1 MATALLDKLKV
12 KKSPQVKN
20 IIEVQFKPATKQE
33 TIEIKTKIIDKR
45 NEDTIDRITWI
56 ENIEQKLKVH
66 KKFSQAKPSSVQIPK
81 KKTKKLKTRLKLVPV
96 EETKEQLSEIPVP
109 KMPETEIPVPEIPV
123 SEIPVPEIPVP
134 EMPSIKRQSPIKTV
148 KQGPLS
154 MLKIGDTPLNKRIN
168 KPTDNTR
175 IQASSY
181 YMNNREIFVNFMIS
195 LFGKYKS
202 ELGLTESEATCNR
215 DDDSEFS
222 PMAHQKIVRDY
233 IAQFTPYRGVL
244 LFHGLGSGKTCS
256 SIAITEGMKTSKQV
270 IIMTP
275 ASLRMNYVEELKKC
289 GDSLYRKNQ
298 FWEFINT
305 QSQPTIIDHLSSVL
319 QLSVEYIEK
328 QGGAWL
334 MNITKPSNFNTLDSS
349 QKKSLDLQLNEMI
362 RYKYKFINYN
372 GLRMSNLKNLTQNF
386 TINPFDNAVVVIDEA
401 HNFVSRIV
409 NKLGKEDTLSGKLY
423 DYLMSADEARIVL
436 LTGTPIINYPNE
448 IAILFNILRGYIK
461 TWTFQLTINK
471 EKKISKDY
479 FESIFKSTILGGNI
493 MDYISYNH
501 TNTKLVITRNPFGF
515 VNKTRK
521 NTYEGVRIGD
531 RGQISDVDF
540 INLIT
545 KILSKNDITV
555 NPNGISVTNYKAL
568 PDTLSEFQSYFIDQ
582 TGEVKNMNLFKK
594 RILGLT
600 SYFRDMVSLMPRY
613 DKSEDFHIVHI
624 PMSDFQFSVYEE
636 ARVQERKLELQ
647 NAKRRKRGTDNV
659 FEDTSSTYRIFSRA
673 FCNFV
678 FPRPHII
685 RPLPGKSTD
694 IENTILQ
701 ETADEDL
708 LDAVSIE
715 EKKANVDGRY
725 EIDELEQLVNPDNES
740 YDQRITSVLK
750 QLKTEKD
757 RFLTPKALE
766 IYSPKFLNILE
777 NVENAEHKGLHLIY
791 SQFRTLEGIGILK
804 LIFEANGFAQFKL
817 KKEAENWILDIPE
830 DSLGKPMFG
839 LYTGTETPEEKELLR
854 NVFNGTWQYLPPS
867 LATQLKKR
875 SSNNLYGEIIKVIMI
890 TASGAEG
897 ISLKN
902 VRYVHI
908 TEPYWHPVRLEQVIG
923 RARRLCSHQELP
935 EELRTVKVFLYLMTF
950 TKSQLESDDSIEL
963 RLKDK
968 SKIDNITPVTTDEAL
983 YEISTAKEKIT
994 KSLLL
999 AVKEASIDCAL
1010 HSKAGDKE
1018 KLKCFSFGSVN
1029 SSKFSFLPSYSEEDD
1044 DKDDA
1049 RNKRKITWQ
1058 ATEIELDGI
1067 KYALNQSTGDVYN
1080 LESYIKGNPI
1090 QIGKLI
1096 IEGTGKKQTYRLE
1109 FI

>member
-12 KKSPQVKN
+12 KNPPKLREQF
-20 IIEVQFKPATKQE
+20 EVLLQPAAKQE
-33 TIEIKTKIIDKR
+33 KVEIKTKIIDKTK
-45 NEDTIDRITWI
+45 DVSIDRSSWI
-56 ENIEQKLKVH
+56 ENIEQQMKVH
-66 KKFSQAKPSSVQIPK
+66 KKNVISKQPPTQVVK
-81 KKTKKLKTRLKLVPV
+81 KKPKKLKTRLKLEPV
-96 EETKEQLSEIPVP
+96 EALSVIQESVTS
-109 KMPETEIPVPEIPV
+109 KPEKGEVEPP
-123 SEIPVPEIPVP
+123 SELPQS
-134 EMPSIKRQSPIKTV
+134 EMPTIRRQTPSPIKTV
-148 KQGPLS
+148 KQGPFS
-154 MLKIGDTPLNKRIN
+154 MIKIGDTPLNKRTVQTSDDI
-168 KPTDNTR
+168 R

-181 YMNNREIFVNFMIS
+181 YMSNREIFVNFMIS

-202 ELGLTESEATCNR
+202 ELSLTESESTCNR
-215 DDDSEFS
+215 DDDTPFA

-256 SIAITEGMKTSKQV
+256 SIAIAEGMKTSKQV

-275 ASLRMNYVEELKKC
+275 ASLRMNYIEELKKC
-289 GDSLYRKNQ
+289 GDTLYRKNQ

-305 QSQPTIIDHLSSVL
+305 QSQPTIIDHLSSAL

-334 MNITKPSNFNTLDSS
+334 MNITKPSNFNILDAS

-372 GLRMSNLKNLTQNF
+372 GLRMSNLKDLTQNF
-386 TINPFDNAVVVIDEA
+386 TINPFDNSIVIIDEA

-423 DYLMSADEARIVL
+423 EYLMAADAARIVL

-448 IAILFNILRGYIK
+448 IAIMFNILRGYIK
-461 TWTFQLTINK
+461 TWSFKLTINK
-471 EKKISKDY
+471 ERKVSKD
-479 FESIFKSTILGGNI
+479 FFASIFKSTVIGGNI
-493 MDYISYNH
+493 MDYINYNPS
-501 TNTKLVITRNPFGF
+501 NTTLVITRNPFGF

-531 RGQISDVDF
+531 RGEINDEDF
-540 INLIT
+540 IRLVTKLLI
-545 KILSKNDITV
+545 KNDITV
-555 NPNGISVTNYKAL
+555 NPEGTIVTTYKAL
-568 PDTLSEFQSYFIDQ
+568 PDTLSEFQSYFIDPS
-582 TGEVKNMNLFKK
+582 GEVKNMNLFKK
-594 RILGLT
+594 RILGLA
-600 SYFRDMVSLMPRY
+600 SYFRDMVSLMPKY
-613 DKSEDFHIVHI
+613 DKSEDFHVVHI

-647 NAKRRKRGTDNV
+647 NAKRRKRGSDGI
-659 FEDTSSTYRIFSRA
+659 FEESVSTYRIFSRA

-678 FPRPHII
+678 FPRPHIK

-694 IENTILQ
+694 IESTLLQ

-708 LDAVSIE
+708 LDAVSSA
-715 EKKANVDGRY
+715 EKKENVDGRY
-725 EIDELEQLVNPDNES
+725 EADELEQAVNPENAS
-740 YDQRITSVLK
+740 YEERIKSVLK
-750 QLKTEKD
+750 QLETQKD
-757 RFLTPKALE
+757 TYLSQEALE
-766 IYSPKFLNILE
+766 TYSPKFLNILQ
-777 NVENAEHKGLHLIY
+777 NVENVEHKGLHLIY

-804 LIFEANGFAQFKL
+804 LIFQANGFAQFKL
-817 KKEAENWILDIPE
+817 KKQADNWVLDIPDDE
-830 DSLGKPMFG
+830 LGKPMFG

-854 NVFNGTWQYLPPS
+854 NVFNGAWQYLPPS
-867 LATQLKKR
+867 LAAQLKER
-875 SSNNLYGEIIKVIMI
+875 STNNLYGEIIKVIMI

-902 VRYVHI
+902 VRFVHI

-935 EELRTVKVFLYLMTF
+935 EELRTVKVFLYLMGF

-968 SKIDNITPVTTDEAL
+968 SKIDNITPVTSDEAL
-983 YEISTAKEKIT
+983 YEIATAKEKIT
-994 KSLLL
+994 QSILH

-1018 KLKCFSFGSVN
+1018 QLKCFSFGSVD
-1029 SSKFSFLPSYSEEDD
+1029 SSKFSFIPSYSHEDD
-1044 DKDDA
+1044 DEDQA
-1049 RNKRKITWQ
+1049 RNKTKITWE
-1058 ATEIELDGI
+1058 ATEIELEGI
-1067 KYALNQSTGDVYN
+1067 KYALDQTTGNVYN
-1080 LESYIKGNPI
+1080 LESYLKGNPI
-1090 QIGKLI
+1090 QIGSLI
-1096 IEGTGKKQTYRLE
+1096 VEGTGKKQTYRLE